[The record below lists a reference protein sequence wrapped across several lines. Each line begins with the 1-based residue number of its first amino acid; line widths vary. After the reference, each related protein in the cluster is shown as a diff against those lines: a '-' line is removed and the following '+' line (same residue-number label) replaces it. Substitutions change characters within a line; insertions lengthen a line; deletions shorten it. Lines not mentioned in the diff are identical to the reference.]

1 MANIFIWRNKMKKCL
16 FLLLIF
22 GFMVTPAAAVTMP
35 AIDDLVEMWLES
47 IIGKTYN
54 DPFVNFLGRHTEG
67 FSFNFNPG
75 FQWSHAVVVLS
86 PNNSGGSVIEE
97 VVVFGPSGNETPT
110 GESTQLSNGIF
121 NGDNNNNNNNNNG
134 TSVPEP
140 TTLLLL
146 GCGLVGL
153 AAFGRKLRKK

>member
-1 MANIFIWRNKMKKCL
+1 MKKIML
-16 FLLLIF
+16 FVLISVC
-22 GFMVTPAAAVTMP
+22 MAVPAAAVTMP
-35 AIDDLVEMWLES
+35 PAVDDLVEMWLES

-54 DPFVNFLGRHTEG
+54 DPFVNFLGRQSDGFPGGQG

-75 FQWSHAVVVLS
+75 FPWGHAVVVLNA
-86 PNNSGGSVIEE
+86 NNSGGPVIEE
-97 VVVFGPSGNETPT
+97 VVFFGPPANGTPT
-110 GESTQLSNGIF
+110 GDATTQVAVNNINGE
-121 NGDNNNNNNNNNG
+121 NNSGYPNG